1 MSGLAFDT
9 LAYARRLESAGFS
22 RAQAEALAE
31 EQAKLIDDRLA
42 TKNDIAELSANLE
55 RGLAAV
61 RADLERGL
69 AELRVDL
76 ERGLAELRVD
86 LEKTIVKTRTDLEKA
101 ILETR
106 KDLEKSILE
115 SRNDILKWIVGAVG
129 LQTLVI
135 LSAAVALARLVR

>member
-76 ERGLAELRVD
+76 E
-86 LEKTIVKTRTDLEKA
+86 KTIVKTRTDLEKA
-101 ILETR
+101 VLETR

-115 SRNDILKWIVGAVG
+115 SRNDILKWMVGAVG

>member
-42 TKNDIAELSANLE
+42 TKTDIAEVRGDIE

-61 RADLERGL
+61 RAELATGL
-69 AELRVDL
+69 AAVRAELAT
-76 ERGLAELRVD
+76 GLAAVRAELATGLAAAKSD
-86 LEKTIVKTRTDLEKA
+86 LVATKA
-101 ILETR
+101 
-106 KDLEKSILE
+106 DLEKSILE
-115 SRNDILKWIVGAVG
+115 SRNDILKWMVGAVG
-129 LQTLVI
+129 LQTIVIVSAVLALV
-135 LSAAVALARLVR
+135 RLVR